1 MKIVFGF
8 VREQFSFQEE
18 REPMEFTK
26 QEKSF
31 SIVDLQS
38 EDEAAIH
45 QVAALLVE
53 GFAKNWPEAWPDVE
67 SAIEEVRESFES
79 DRISR
84 VALADDKSVL
94 GWIGGMSTYD
104 GHVWELHPL
113 VVRVSSQGRGIGR
126 ALVED
131 FEKRVKERGGLTIL
145 LGSDDENHQTTLS
158 EVNLFSNVY
167 QQVTSIRNLKEHPY
181 EFYQKLGYVI
191 VGVIPDANG
200 LGKPD
205 ILMAKSMVR

>member
-1 MKIVFGF
+1 
-8 VREQFSFQEE
+8 
-18 REPMEFTK
+18 MEFTRA
-26 QEKSF
+26 QERW

-38 EDEAAIH
+38 QNEATIR
-45 QVAALLVE
+45 QVAVLLVE
-53 GFAKNWPEAWPDVE
+53 GFATNSPEAWPDVE
-67 SAIEEVRESFES
+67 SALAEIRASFGE
-79 DRISR
+79 DHLSR
-84 VALADDKSVL
+84 VALADNKQVL
-94 GWIGGMSTYD
+94 GWIGGVSTYD

-113 VVRVSSQGRGIGR
+113 VVRPNSQGRGIGR

-131 FEKRVKERGGLTIL
+131 LETCVKERGGLTML
-145 LGSDDENHQTTLS
+145 LGTDDENHQTTLS
-158 EVNLFSNVY
+158 DVNLFSDVSTHLT
-167 QQVTSIRNLKEHPY
+167 QIKNLKKHPY

>member
-8 VREQFSFQEE
+8 VREQFSLKEE

-53 GFAKNWPEAWPDVE
+53 GFAKNWPDVE

>member
-1 MKIVFGF
+1 
-8 VREQFSFQEE
+8 
-18 REPMEFTK
+18 MEFTK

-38 EDEAAIH
+38 EDEETNR

-53 GFAKNWPEAWPDVE
+53 GFAMNWPEAWPDLE
-67 SAIEEVRESFES
+67 SAVEEVRESFRR

-84 VALADDKSVL
+84 VALADNKRVL
-94 GWIGGMSTYD
+94 GWIGGISTYD

-145 LGSDDENHQTTLS
+145 LGSDDDNHQTTLS

-167 QQVTSIRNLKEHPY
+167 EQVTHIRNLKKHPY

-191 VGVIPDANG
+191 VGVVPDANG

-205 ILMAKSMVR
+205 IIMAKSMVR